1 MRMTFPGRLFILFQI
16 QREFKILSQV
26 ETELTPKFLSPKSQ
40 IFPGMSNN
48 DVESRVKRAMT
59 QLGGRHFFPWCSSRM
74 SLSQQ
79 DTQIFVSMRPASVS
93 QDKRCQ
99 IVIWSQAIC
108 VSPKLILFALPID
121 YVFYSR
127 PVNDYSSDVVVSSS
141 SKGFICNLES
151 KPLIE
156 WNSC

>member
-1 MRMTFPGRLFILFQI
+1 MGITFPGHLFVLFQI
-16 QREFKILSQV
+16 QSEFKILSQA

-40 IFPGMSNN
+40 IFPGMSNS
-48 DVESRVKRAMT
+48 DVESRVERTIT
-59 QLGGRHFFPWCSSRM
+59 QLGGHRSSRM
-74 SLSQQ
+74 SPSQQ
-79 DTQIFVSMRPASVS
+79 DTQIFISMRPASVS

-127 PVNDYSSDVVVSSS
+127 PVNDYSVM
-141 SKGFICNLES
+141 LM
-151 KPLIE
+151 
-156 WNSC
+156 

>member
-1 MRMTFPGRLFILFQI
+1 M
-16 QREFKILSQV
+16 
-26 ETELTPKFLSPKSQ
+26 ELTRKFLSPKSQ
-40 IFPGMSNN
+40 IFAGMSNN
-48 DVESRVKRAMT
+48 DVESQVLKRTIT
-59 QLGGRHFFPWCSSRM
+59 QLGGCHSFRWCSSRM

-79 DTQIFVSMRPASVS
+79 DTQIFISMRPASVS

-127 PVNDYSSDVVVSSS
+127 PVNDYS
-141 SKGFICNLES
+141 LM
-151 KPLIE
+151 LM
-156 WNSC
+156 